1 MCIRDRASMDR
12 GFMTL
17 GLLRF
22 AAFGT
27 RRLMAAKRLAC
38 RVGLHSASI
47 WALTPGAALSRLV
60 ITRPQIVNST

>member
-1 MCIRDRASMDR
+1 MDR

-27 RRLMAAKRLAC
+27 RRLMAAAKRPC

-47 WALTPGAALSRLV
+47 WALTKGGALV
-60 ITRPQIVNST
+60 ITRLSLGRRL